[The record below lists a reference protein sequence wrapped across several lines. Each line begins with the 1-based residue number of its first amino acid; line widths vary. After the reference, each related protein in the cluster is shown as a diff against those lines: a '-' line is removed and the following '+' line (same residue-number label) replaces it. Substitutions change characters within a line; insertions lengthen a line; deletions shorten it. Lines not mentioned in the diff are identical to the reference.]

1 MAVQLPVGFMR
12 SVSRSLIRPILNGRL
27 PVAWKRR
34 ALVAAIAPM
43 PLPRNVARLD
53 EVLGGV
59 PAERLIA
66 AEGSPTRAVLYL
78 HGGGYVVGA
87 PATHRPI
94 TAHLA
99 HASSADVHVPD
110 YRLAPEHPY
119 PAAVDDALAAYRGL
133 LARGIRPQSI
143 AIAGD
148 SAGGGLVLGLT
159 ERLRRTG
166 TPLPAA
172 LVLICPWL
180 DLSLADV
187 PTDADDPV
195 LDRSFMEQCAR
206 SYARGD
212 VLNPEVSPALMELA
226 GLPRVLIQSSGDDLL
241 RGEATGWIARAE
253 AAGVDIEVGLY
264 DDLWHVFQL
273 HAGVMEAATA
283 AVREIGRF
291 LRDTLD

>member
-1 MAVQLPVGFMR
+1 MEVQLSVRFMR
-12 SVSRSLIRPILNGRL
+12 AVSRSLIRPTLNGRL

-34 ALVAAIAPM
+34 VLVAALAPM
-43 PLPRNVARLD
+43 PLPRNLARLD

-59 PAERLIA
+59 PAERLTPA
-66 AEGSPTRAVLYL
+66 DGSPTRAVLYL
-78 HGGGYVVGA
+78 HGGGYVVGS

-99 HASSADVHVPD
+99 QASGVDVHVPD

-133 LARGIRPQSI
+133 LARGIKPHSI
-143 AIAGD
+143 AVAGD

-180 DLSLADV
+180 DLSLAQV
-187 PTDADDPV
+187 PADADDPV
-195 LDRSFMEQCAR
+195 LDRAFIEQCAH

-212 VLNPEVSPALMELA
+212 VTNPEVSPGLMDLT
-226 GLPRVLIQSSGDDLL
+226 GLPKILIQSSGDDLL
-241 RGEATGWIARAE
+241 SNEGRDWIARAQ
-253 AAGVDIEVGLY
+253 AAGLDVEVDLY
-264 DDLWHVFQL
+264 EDLWHVFQL
-273 HAGVMEAATA
+273 HAGVMQEATA
-283 AVREIGRF
+283 ALRKIGRF
-291 LRDTLD
+291 LHDALD